1 MESPTPSKKHKLA
14 LALLAMLL
22 ALGLAWRLIALRPA
36 PEVRATVP
44 DFPGPVTDREPITP
58 LPESLAL
65 DPRKVALGELLFH
78 DTRLSG
84 DNTLSCAS
92 CHRLDKAGV
101 DRQPHATGIGGARG
115 KINAPTVFN
124 SAFNFRQFWDGRA
137 ASLEEQA
144 AGPIHNPIEMGS
156 AWPAVIE
163 KLSRD
168 RDLLNRFAAVYP
180 GNLQGRH
187 IQDALAAFER
197 SLITPSRFDRF
208 LRGERNV
215 LDARE
220 QAGYRMFKDYG
231 CTACHQGMN
240 VGGNMYQSFGIFGN
254 FFRDRGKDAPE
265 DQGRYNSTHREEDR
279 HRFKVPSLRNV
290 ALTAPYFHDGSVA
303 RLDDAVRVMGRYQI
317 GRVLDD
323 SEVANIVAF
332 LTSLNGTYRGRPL

>member
-1 MESPTPSKKHKLA
+1 MESPTFSNRNKLA
-14 LALLAMLL
+14 IALLIGLLSLGLVWRLL
-22 ALGLAWRLIALRPA
+22 AQR
-36 PEVRATVP
+36 TVP
-44 DFPGPVTDREPITP
+44 DVRTAIADYPGSTFDREPITP

-65 DPRKVALGELLFH
+65 DPRKVALGEQLFH
-78 DTRLSG
+78 DTRLSA

-92 CHRLDKAGV
+92 CHRLDQGGV
-101 DRQPHATGIGGARG
+101 DRQPHSTGIGGAQG

-137 ASLEEQA
+137 ASLEEQV
-144 AGPIHNPIEMGS
+144 AGPVLNPLEMGS
-156 AWPAVIE
+156 SWPAVLE

-168 RDLLNRFAAVYP
+168 RDLVSRFAALYP
-180 GNLQGRH
+180 GELQSRH

-208 LRGERNV
+208 LRGERDV

-240 VGGNMYQSFGIFGN
+240 VGGNLYQSFGIFGN

-265 DQGRYNSTHREEDR
+265 DQGRYNTTHREEDR

-323 SEVANIVAF
+323 REVANIVAF
-332 LTSLNGTYRGRPL
+332 LTSLNGSYRGKPL